1 MHLKLELQGYFEE
14 MPKYSNIIAHT
25 FSQMLYIFIYI
36 NVCTKYTH
44 KRTYTY
50 KYIHIWVDT
59 HVYTH

>member
-36 NVCTKYTH
+36 NVYTKYTH
-44 KRTYTY
+44 KRTYTFE
-50 KYIHIWVDT
+50 
-59 HVYTH
+59 